1 MRAFHSSASTIA
13 QRFLPGNLALLLA
26 FLCSLLV
33 AAAPSWAATPPAGAS
48 AKKAVAAPQENA
60 ERQYQAAK
68 NFLSGLEQEKDL
80 AKERNNWLKAAHN
93 FRQLHLA
100 QKKEALGPPSLYM
113 TAKVYRLMQA
123 RFNLAEDFDKAR
135 LYYLEMADL
144 YPGHALADDALYEAA
159 EMLRAKPEKAQ
170 EAESLYQKIIALH
183 PQSDHAE
190 QARQRLQLAPQEKPP
205 KPAEPAVAQPATAPS
220 APPTAPPPTPAPTPK
235 TLATV
240 SPAKFWS
247 SEEYSRIVIQTTA
260 PVAFSS
266 GVDDASA
273 PPAKRLHVDFKQ
285 SAMAA
290 QHRTPARVEAGLLQ
304 QVRASQTSD
313 DTVRMEFDLA
323 SFSEYKIFSLNDP
336 FRVIVDIHGSPTT
349 EAAPPENG
357 PAPSQPAAP
366 APPVATNPAPPAD
379 EAAVV
384 VLAEQKKYK
393 PTAAQPGATG
403 KTSKR
408 EQLSLAQQLGLGVRK
423 IVVDPGH
430 GGKDPGAMAFGLKE
444 KDIVLAVS
452 KKLAKELKTAYR
464 YEVVLTRTKD
474 VYLPLEERTAVA
486 NTQKSDLFLS
496 IHVNASADK
505 ASNGIETYFLN
516 LATDANAMRVA
527 ALENAT
533 STHSIGEMQDI
544 LASLMKNSKID
555 ESSRLAR
562 FVQTN
567 LISGLNKTF
576 KPRDLGVKQAPFYVL
591 IGAEMPAILAEI
603 SFITN
608 PEEAKLLQT
617 DEYLDKIAKQIAAGV
632 VAYIEH
638 QRSAALRL

>member
-1 MRAFHSSASTIA
+1 M
-13 QRFLPGNLALLLA
+13 LLA

-33 AAAPSWAATPPAGAS
+33 AATPSWAATPPAGAS
-48 AKKAVAAPQENA
+48 AKKAVVAPQENA

-68 NFLSGLEQEKDL
+68 NFFSRLEQEKDL
-80 AKERNNWLKAAHN
+80 AKERNNWLKAAHS
-93 FRQLHLA
+93 FRQLHLT

-159 EMLRAKPEKAQ
+159 EMLRAKPENAQ
-170 EAESLYQKIIALH
+170 EAESLYQKIVALH

-190 QARQRLQLAPQEKPP
+190 QARQRLQLTPQEKPP
-205 KPAEPAVAQPATAPS
+205 KPAEPAVAQLAPPVTPTAPS
-220 APPTAPPPTPAPTPK
+220 APAPK
-235 TLATV
+235 SLATV
-240 SPAKFWS
+240 APAKFWS

-285 SAMAA
+285 SAMTA
-290 QHRTPARVEAGLLQ
+290 QNRTPARIEAGLLQ

-349 EAAPPENG
+349 GAAPPDNDT
-357 PAPSQPAAP
+357 APSQPTAP
-366 APPVATNPAPPAD
+366 LPSVATKPTPAAD

-403 KTSKR
+403 KPSKR

-444 KDIVLAVS
+444 KDLVLAVS

>member
-1 MRAFHSSASTIA
+1 MRAFHPLASTIA

-68 NFLSGLEQEKDL
+68 NFLSRLEQEKDL
-80 AKERNNWLKAAHN
+80 AKERNNWLKAAHS

-123 RFNLAEDFDKAR
+123 RFNLAEYFDKAR

-159 EMLRAKPEKAQ
+159 EMLRTKPENAQ
-170 EAESLYQKIIALH
+170 EAESLYQKIVALH

-190 QARQRLQLAPQEKPP
+190 QARQRLQLSPQEKPP
-205 KPAEPAVAQPATAPS
+205 KPAEPVVAQPATAPS

-349 EAAPPENG
+349 GAAPPDNDT
-357 PAPSQPAAP
+357 APSQPAAP
-366 APPVATNPAPPAD
+366 LPSVATKLTPAAD

-403 KTSKR
+403 KSSKR

-567 LISGLNKTF
+567 LISGLNKTY
-576 KPRDLGVKQAPFYVL
+576 KLRDLGVKQAPFYVL

>member
-1 MRAFHSSASTIA
+1 M
-13 QRFLPGNLALLLA
+13 LLA

-48 AKKAVAAPQENA
+48 AQKAVAAPQENA

-68 NFLSGLEQEKDL
+68 NFLSRLEQEKDL
-80 AKERNNWLKAAHN
+80 AKERNNWLKAAHS

-123 RFNLAEDFDKAR
+123 RFNLAEDFDKAK

-144 YPGHALADDALYEAA
+144 YPGHALADDALYETA
-159 EMLRAKPEKAQ
+159 EMLRAKPEKVQ
-170 EAESLYQKIIALH
+170 EAESLYQKIVALH

-190 QARQRLQLAPQEKPP
+190 QARQRLQLTPQEKPP
-205 KPAEPAVAQPATAPS
+205 KPAEPTVAQPAPAPPVTPMVPS
-220 APPTAPPPTPAPTPK
+220 APEPK
-235 TLATV
+235 SLATV
-240 SPAKFWS
+240 APAKFWS

-266 GVDDASA
+266 GMDDTSA

-285 SAMAA
+285 SVMAA

-349 EAAPPENG
+349 GAAPPDNG

-379 EAAVV
+379 EAGVV
-384 VLAEQKKYK
+384 VLTEQKKYK

-403 KTSKR
+403 KSSKR

-505 ASNGIETYFLN
+505 VSNGIETYFLN

-544 LASLMKNSKID
+544 LANLMKNSKID

-567 LISGLNKTF
+567 LVSGLNTTY

>member
-1 MRAFHSSASTIA
+1 MRAFHIPASTIT
-13 QRFLPGNLALLLA
+13 QWFRPGNPMLLLA

-33 AAAPSWAATPPAGAS
+33 AATPSWAATHPAGAS
-48 AKKAVAAPQENA
+48 AKKAVAAPQESA
-60 ERQYQAAK
+60 EQQYQAAK
-68 NFLSGLEQEKDL
+68 NFLSRLEQEKNL
-80 AKERNNWLKAAHN
+80 ARDRNNWLKTAHI
-93 FRQLHLA
+93 FRQLHLT
-100 QKKEALGPPSLYM
+100 QKKEALGPSSLYM
-113 TAKVYRLMQA
+113 AAKVCRLMQA
-123 RFNLAEDFDKAR
+123 RFNLAEDFDKAQS
-135 LYYLEMADL
+135 YYLEMADM

-159 EMLRAKPEKAQ
+159 EMLRARPEKAR
-170 EAESLYQKIIALH
+170 EAEALYRKIVALH

-190 QARQRLQLAPQEKPP
+190 HARQRLQLPSQEKPP
-205 KPAEPAVAQPATAPS
+205 KPPEPATAKPSPTPS
-220 APPTAPPPTPAPTPK
+220 APPAAPAPSPAPAPK

-240 SPAKFWS
+240 APAKFWS

-260 PVAFSS
+260 PVAFTS
-266 GVDDASA
+266 GVDDIAA
-273 PPAKRLHVDFKQ
+273 PAKRLHVDFKQ

-290 QHRTPARVEAGLLQ
+290 QHRTPTRVEAGLLQ

-336 FRVIVDIHGSPTT
+336 FRIVVDIHGSPTT
-349 EAAPPENG
+349 AAASPENV
-357 PAPSQPAAP
+357 PAPSQPAVPEPSVSTKPAP
-366 APPVATNPAPPAD
+366 AAD
-379 EAAVV
+379 ETAIV
-384 VLAEQKKYK
+384 VLADQKKYK
-393 PTAAQPGATG
+393 PTPAQPGAPG
-403 KTSKR
+403 KSSKR

-423 IVVDPGH
+423 IVIDPGH

-452 KKLAKELKTAYR
+452 KKLAKILKTTYR
-464 YEVVLTRTKD
+464 YEVVLTRSKD

-496 IHVNASADK
+496 IHVNASNDK
-505 ASNGIETYFLN
+505 VSNGIETYFLN

-544 LASLMKNSKID
+544 LANLMKNSKID

-567 LISGLNKTF
+567 LVSGLNKSY

-608 PEEAKLLQT
+608 PEEAKLLQNE
-617 DEYLDKIAKQIAAGV
+617 DYLNTIAEQIAAGV

-638 QRSAALRL
+638 QRTAALRL

>member
-1 MRAFHSSASTIA
+1 MHAFHSSASTIA

-68 NFLSGLEQEKDL
+68 NFLSRLEQEKDL
-80 AKERNNWLKAAHN
+80 AKERNNWLKAAHS

-159 EMLRAKPEKAQ
+159 EMLRAKPENAQ
-170 EAESLYQKIIALH
+170 EAESLYQKIVALH

-190 QARQRLQLAPQEKPP
+190 QARQRLQLLPQEKPP
-205 KPAEPAVAQPATAPS
+205 KPAEPVVAQPATAPS
-220 APPTAPPPTPAPTPK
+220 APPTAPPATPAPTPK

-285 SAMAA
+285 SAMAV

-313 DTVRMEFDLA
+313 DTVRMEFELA

-349 EAAPPENG
+349 GAAPPNNDT
-357 PAPSQPAAP
+357 APSQPAAP
-366 APPVATNPAPPAD
+366 LPPVATKPASPAD

-393 PTAAQPGATG
+393 PTPSQPAATG

-567 LISGLNKTF
+567 LVAGFDKTY

>member
-1 MRAFHSSASTIA
+1 MRAFHPLASTIA
-13 QRFLPGNLALLLA
+13 QRFLPGNLTLLLA

-33 AAAPSWAATPPAGAS
+33 AAAPSWAATTPTGAS
-48 AKKAVAAPQENA
+48 AQKAVAAPQENA

-68 NFLSGLEQEKDL
+68 NFLSRLEQEKDL
-80 AKERNNWLKAAHN
+80 AKERNNWLKAAHS
-93 FRQLHLA
+93 FRQLHLT

-113 TAKVYRLMQA
+113 TAKAYRLTQA
-123 RFNLAEDFDKAR
+123 RFNVAEDFDKAK

-170 EAESLYQKIIALH
+170 EAESLYQKIVALH

-190 QARQRLQLAPQEKPP
+190 QARQRLQLTPQEKPP
-205 KPAEPAVAQPATAPS
+205 KPAEPVVAQPAPAPPVTPTVPS
-220 APPTAPPPTPAPTPK
+220 APAPK
-235 TLATV
+235 SLATV
-240 SPAKFWS
+240 APAKFWS

-266 GVDDASA
+266 GVDDTSA

-349 EAAPPENG
+349 GAAPPENG

-366 APPVATNPAPPAD
+366 LPPVATKPASPAD

-403 KTSKR
+403 KSSKR

-464 YEVVLTRTKD
+464 YEVILTRTKD

-567 LISGLNKTF
+567 LISGLNKTY
-576 KPRDLGVKQAPFYVL
+576 KLRDLGVKQAPFYVL